1 MPFVKGIS
9 GNPGGR
15 PKELIAAAREKH
27 KDDIPT
33 LIETA
38 VKLGKGEEVKGFE
51 GIKPRDRAM
60 FLKEALDRLL
70 GKAQQ
75 SIEITND
82 DTTAG
87 AGADLS
93 PLTPEEMRVLAKIDP
108 DLAALADA
116 LSGGVPPDDGRPH

>member
-1 MPFVKGIS
+1 MPFVKGVS

-27 KDDIPT
+27 KEDIPT

-82 DTTAG
+82 AETG
-87 AGADLS
+87 SGVDLS
-93 PLTPEEMRVLAKIDP
+93 KLSKEELEILAKLDSS
-108 DLAALADA
+108 LAEAVA
-116 LSGGVPPDDGRPH
+116 GEVPDDGAIH